1 MTKSKR
7 TQTAETRSVG
17 KGQRKKVAAE
27 SEIQRGTT
35 RSNSNQATV
44 IALLNT
50 LREPR

>member
-1 MTKSKR
+1 MSKSKR
-7 TQTAETRSVG
+7 IQPAKRRSVG
-17 KGQRKKVAAE
+17 NAQRKKVAAE